1 MRRGDLLRRTIASIP
16 PLDLDVAAETARLL
30 DAKTK
35 PPGSLGR
42 LEDLARR
49 MAAIRGSVPDGPPRP
64 AIVVAAADHGVVARD
79 VSAYP
84 QEVTSQMLV
93 AFGSG
98 GAAICVLARE
108 AGARLVVVDAGVIGV
123 SDGVKDVRAEIVD
136 GIRGTDDLTLGP
148 AMELSTAIG
157 SIERGIALAG
167 ELADEGIQIVGL
179 GEMGIGNTTSAS
191 ALCSAL
197 LSEDPERLCG
207 PGTGVNAEGFARKLD
222 AVRKGLAANGLPDAD
237 ADPIEVLAA
246 VGGLEIAFLVGLSL
260 GGSARGIAVMLDGFI
275 TSTAALLAT
284 RIHAGSGH
292 SMIAAT
298 RSTEPGHAYVL
309 EALGL
314 EPLLDL
320 RLRLGEGTG
329 AALALPIVRAA
340 VAILTDMATFDSAG
354 VSGPSALAHAMA
366 EVGDA

>member
-1 MRRGDLLRRTIASIP
+1 MRRGELLARTIASIP
-16 PLDLDVAAETARLL
+16 PSDLDVAAETARLL

-42 LEDLARR
+42 LEDLACRV
-49 MAAIRGSVPDGPPRP
+49 AAIRGSVPDGPLPP
-64 AIVVAAADHGVVARD
+64 AIVVATADHGVAARG

-84 QEVTSQMLV
+84 QEVTAQMLA
-93 AFGSG
+93 AFAGG

-123 SDGVKDVRAEIVD
+123 SDGVIGVRAEIVD

-148 AMELSTAIG
+148 AMERSTAIG
-157 SIERGIALAG
+157 SIERGIAFAD
-167 ELADEGIQIVGL
+167 ELADEGIQLVGL

-191 ALCSAL
+191 ALSSAL
-197 LSEDPERLCG
+197 LSEDPERMCG
-207 PGTGVNAEGFARKLD
+207 PGTGLNAERLARKLD

-246 VGGLEIAFLVGLSL
+246 VGGLEIAFLVGVSL

-275 TSTAALLAT
+275 ASTAALLAT
-284 RIHAGSGH
+284 RIHSGSGD

-298 RSTEPGHAYVL
+298 RSTEPAHAYVL

-340 VAILTDMATFDSAG
+340 VAILTDMATFDSVG
-354 VSGPSALAHAMA
+354 VSGPSARADTIA